1 MFVTDGL
8 QNPQNAK
15 EFGGHD
21 LVRTIHRYS
30 RFLALLGEKWGCV
43 LYMGAYSTWGK
54 TVALA
59 HSVSRTLRSTGANL
73 LYVPKSNIVKG
84 DRAFMI
90 AGPKVWNSL
99 PSNIRAITNLVD
111 FKKKLKT
118 FFYRK
123 AFM

>member
-1 MFVTDGL
+1 MTLTTDFKSQDNRIAVLGMFTQVEL
-8 QNPQNAK
+8 
-15 EFGGHD
+15 
-21 LVRTIHRYS
+21 IHNENQ
-30 RFLALLGEKWGCV
+30 LELP
-43 LYMGAYSTWGK
+43 
-54 TVALA
+54 

-73 LYVPKSNIVKG
+73 LHVPKSNIVKG

-111 FKKKLKT
+111 FNKKLQT

>member
-1 MFVTDGL
+1 MPIYV
-8 QNPQNAK
+8 A
-15 EFGGHD
+15 
-21 LVRTIHRYS
+21 S
-30 RFLALLGEKWGCV
+30 SWGNNSADQIKLFITTRDKDV
-43 LYMGAYSTWGK
+43 FF
-54 TVALA
+54 
-59 HSVSRTLRSTGANL
+59 
-73 LYVPKSNIVKG
+73 NIVKG

-99 PSNIRAITNLVD
+99 PSNIRAITNLLD

>member
-1 MFVTDGL
+1 MSSDIKICTQTRKSEL
-8 QNPQNAK
+8 
-15 EFGGHD
+15 
-21 LVRTIHRYS
+21 
-30 RFLALLGEKWGCV
+30 
-43 LYMGAYSTWGK
+43 
-54 TVALA
+54 
-59 HSVSRTLRSTGANL
+59 
-73 LYVPKSNIVKG
+73 PKSNIVKG

-99 PSNIRAITNLVD
+99 PSNIRAITNLLD